1 MLYKYNICKMYDKI
15 YCITSLHAS
24 SNFYNILKYKL
35 VFSKILNMF
44 INIINTFINTNN

>member
-24 SNFYNILKYKL
+24 SHLYNILKYKL
-35 VFSKILNMF
+35 VFFKNCEYVYKH
-44 INIINTFINTNN
+44 N